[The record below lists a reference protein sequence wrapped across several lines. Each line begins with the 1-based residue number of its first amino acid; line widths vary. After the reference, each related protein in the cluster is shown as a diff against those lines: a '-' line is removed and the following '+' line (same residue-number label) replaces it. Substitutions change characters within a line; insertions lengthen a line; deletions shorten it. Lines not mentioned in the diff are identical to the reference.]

1 MGLAMGVAENIDAL
15 LVKYDIT
22 QDNLARIAQ
31 VTPGAVTGWRK
42 GSTPRKDAVKN
53 ICDYF
58 NLNEDDIVS
67 ENYGLAAKEH
77 GTMPALPKNARPAVG
92 MAMGLAPRLGKVH
105 AGVFAEPEVFDE
117 STMVQIPQFLLD
129 EDPESFVVSSEGD
142 CMDKVF
148 SVGSDLVVSR
158 KKQARDNSI
167 VMASVDGCDYI
178 VRRLRMTANT
188 MILSPESH
196 NPDHEDIVIRRDSEH
211 SLEIPGVITWYQAPR
226 EMG

>member
-1 MGLAMGVAENIDAL
+1 MGIPENIDAL
-15 LVKYDIT
+15 LVKYDIN
-22 QDNLARIAQ
+22 QDHLARIAD

-42 GSTPRKDAVKN
+42 GSTPRKDAVRN

-58 NLNEDDIVS
+58 NLSEDDILS
-67 ENYGLAAKEH
+67 ENYGLAAKEY
-77 GTMPALPKNARPAVG
+77 GDFPGISNARPAVG

-105 AGVFAEPEVFDE
+105 AGVLAQPNVCDE
-117 STMVQIPQFLLD
+117 ATMVSIPQFLVD
-129 EDPESFVVSSEGD
+129 EDPDCFVVSSEGD
-142 CMDKVF
+142 CMDKVL

-158 KKQARDNSI
+158 KKQPRDNSI

-196 NPDHEDIVIRRDSEH
+196 NPDHEDIIIRRDSEH

-226 EMG
+226 EME

>member
-1 MGLAMGVAENIDAL
+1 MPSCAVL
-15 LVKYDIT
+15 LR
-22 QDNLARIAQ
+22 AFPR
-31 VTPGAVTGWRK
+31 TPAPQSAWPWVWR
-42 GSTPRKDAVKN
+42 
-53 ICDYF
+53 
-58 NLNEDDIVS
+58 
-67 ENYGLAAKEH
+67 
-77 GTMPALPKNARPAVG
+77 
-92 MAMGLAPRLGKVH
+92 PRLGKVH

-148 SVGSDLVVSR
+148 SVGSEWSVSR
-158 KKQARDNSI
+158 KKQPRDNSI

-196 NPDHEDIVIRRDSEH
+196 NPDHEDIIIRRDSEH

-226 EMG
+226 ELD

>member
-1 MGLAMGVAENIDAL
+1 MGAGKNIKAL
-15 LVKYDIT
+15 RDKFGLT
-22 QDNLARIAQ
+22 QDQLAEALD
-31 VTPGAVTGWRK
+31 VTRESVVRWEADKMAIRDRHVAKMVELYGVDP
-42 GSTPRKDAVKN
+42 
-53 ICDYF
+53 
-58 NLNEDDIVS
+58 DDIRS
-67 ENYGLAAKEH
+67 EASGLYAQLRGLIAS
-77 GTMPALPKNARPAVG
+77 LPKNARPAVG

-158 KKQARDNSI
+158 KKQPRDNSI

-196 NPDHEDIVIRRDSEH
+196 NPDHEDIIIRRDSEH
-211 SLEIPGVITWYQAPR
+211 SLEIPGVVTWYQAPR
-226 EMG
+226 ELE

>member
-1 MGLAMGVAENIDAL
+1 MKEAIWVSENIDAL
-15 LVKYDIT
+15 LVKYDIN
-22 QDNLARIAQ
+22 QDHLARIAD

-42 GSTPRKDAVKN
+42 GSTPRKDAVRN

-58 NLNEDDIVS
+58 NLSEDDILS
-67 ENYGLAAKEH
+67 ENYGLAAKEY
-77 GTMPALPKNARPAVG
+77 GDFPGISNARPAVG

-105 AGVFAEPEVFDE
+105 AGVLAQPDVCDE
-117 STMVQIPQFLLD
+117 ATMVSIPQFLVD
-129 EDPESFVVSSEGD
+129 EDPDCFVVSSEGD
-142 CMDKVF
+142 CMDKVL

-158 KKQARDNSI
+158 KKQPRDNSI

-196 NPDHEDIVIRRDSEH
+196 NPDHEDIIIRRDSEH

-226 EMG
+226 EME

>member
-1 MGLAMGVAENIDAL
+1 MGIPENIDAL
-15 LVKYDIT
+15 LVKYDIN
-22 QDNLARIAQ
+22 QDHLARIAD

-42 GSTPRKDAVKN
+42 GSTPRKDAVRN

-58 NLNEDDIVS
+58 NLSEDDILS

-77 GTMPALPKNARPAVG
+77 GDFPGISNARPAVG

-105 AGVFAEPEVFDE
+105 AGVLAQTDVCDE
-117 STMVQIPQFLLD
+117 ATMVSIPQFLVD
-129 EDPESFVVSSEGD
+129 EDPDCFVVSSEGD
-142 CMDKVF
+142 CMDKVL

-158 KKQARDNSI
+158 KKQPRDNSI

-196 NPDHEDIVIRRDSEH
+196 NPDHEDIIIRRDSEH

-226 EMG
+226 EME

>member
-1 MGLAMGVAENIDAL
+1 MGIPENIDAL
-15 LVKYDIT
+15 LVKYDIN
-22 QDNLARIAQ
+22 QDHLARIAD

-42 GSTPRKDAVKN
+42 GSTPRKNAVRN

-58 NLNEDDIVS
+58 NLSEDDILS
-67 ENYGLAAKEH
+67 ENYGLAAKEY
-77 GTMPALPKNARPAVG
+77 GDFPGISNARPAVG

-105 AGVFAEPEVFDE
+105 AGVLAQPDVCDE
-117 STMVQIPQFLLD
+117 ATMVSIPQFLVD
-129 EDPESFVVSSEGD
+129 EDPDCFVVSSEGD
-142 CMDKVF
+142 CMDKVL

-158 KKQARDNSI
+158 KKQPRDNSI

-196 NPDHEDIVIRRDSEH
+196 NPDHEDIIIRRDSEH

-226 EMG
+226 EME

>member
-1 MGLAMGVAENIDAL
+1 MGIPENIDAL
-15 LVKYDIT
+15 LVKYDIN
-22 QDNLARIAQ
+22 QDHLARIAD

-42 GSTPRKDAVKN
+42 GSTPRKDAVRN

-58 NLNEDDIVS
+58 NLSEDDILS
-67 ENYGLAAKEH
+67 ENYGLAAKEY
-77 GTMPALPKNARPAVG
+77 GDFPGISNARPAVG

-105 AGVFAEPEVFDE
+105 AGVLAQPDVCDE
-117 STMVQIPQFLLD
+117 ATMVSIPQFLVD
-129 EDPESFVVSSEGD
+129 EDPDCFVVSSEGD
-142 CMDKVF
+142 CMDKVL

-158 KKQARDNSI
+158 KKQPRDNSI

-196 NPDHEDIVIRRDSEH
+196 NPDHEDIIIRRDSEH
-211 SLEIPGVITWYQAPR
+211 GLEIPGVITWYQAPR
-226 EMG
+226 EME

>member
-1 MGLAMGVAENIDAL
+1 MGVAENIKRLRTERDL
-15 LVKYDIT
+15 T
-22 QDNLARIAQ
+22 QEEFGKIADVSAMAVSQWENGRAVPRMGAVQRIA
-31 VTPGAVTGWRK
+31 
-42 GSTPRKDAVKN
+42 
-53 ICDYF
+53 DYF
-58 NLNEDDIVS
+58 GIKASNIIDDDS
-67 ENYGLAAKEH
+67 
-77 GTMPALPKNARPAVG
+77 PRLPNARPAVG

-105 AGVFAEPEVFDE
+105 AGVLAEPDVYDE
-117 STMVQIPQFLLD
+117 ATMVSIPQFLVD
-129 EDPESFVVSSEGD
+129 EDPDCFVVSSEGD

-158 KKQARDNSI
+158 KKQPRDNSI

-196 NPDHEDIVIRRDSEH
+196 NPAHEDIIITRDSEH
-211 SLEIPGVITWYQAPR
+211 TLEIPGVITWYQAPR

>member
-1 MGLAMGVAENIDAL
+1 MGIPENIDAL
-15 LVKYDIT
+15 LVKYDIN
-22 QDNLARIAQ
+22 QDHLARIAD

-42 GSTPRKDAVKN
+42 GSTPRKDAVRN

-58 NLNEDDIVS
+58 NLSEDDILS
-67 ENYGLAAKEH
+67 ENYGLAAKEY
-77 GTMPALPKNARPAVG
+77 GDFPGISNARPAVG

-105 AGVFAEPEVFDE
+105 AGVLAQPDVCDE
-117 STMVQIPQFLLD
+117 ATMVSIPQFLVD
-129 EDPESFVVSSEGD
+129 EDPDCFVVSSEGD
-142 CMDKVF
+142 CMDKVL

-158 KKQARDNSI
+158 KKQPRDNSI

-196 NPDHEDIVIRRDSEH
+196 NPDHEDIIIRRDSEH
-211 SLEIPGVITWYQAPR
+211 SLEIPGVITWYQAQR
-226 EMG
+226 EME

>member
-1 MGLAMGVAENIDAL
+1 MGIPENIDAL
-15 LVKYDIT
+15 LVKYDIN
-22 QDNLARIAQ
+22 QDHLARIAD

-42 GSTPRKDAVKN
+42 GSTPRKDAVRN

-58 NLNEDDIVS
+58 NLSEDDILS
-67 ENYGLAAKEH
+67 ENYGLAAKEY
-77 GTMPALPKNARPAVG
+77 GDFPGISNARPAVG

-105 AGVFAEPEVFDE
+105 AGVLAQPDVCDE
-117 STMVQIPQFLLD
+117 ATMVSIPQFLVD
-129 EDPESFVVSSEGD
+129 EDPDCFVVSSEGD
-142 CMDKVF
+142 CMDKVL
-148 SVGSDLVVSR
+148 SGGSDLVVSR
-158 KKQARDNSI
+158 KKQPRDNSI

-196 NPDHEDIVIRRDSEH
+196 NPDHEDIIIRRDSEH

-226 EMG
+226 EME

>member
-1 MGLAMGVAENIDAL
+1 MGIPENIDAL
-15 LVKYDIT
+15 LVKYDIN
-22 QDNLARIAQ
+22 QDHLARIAD

-42 GSTPRKDAVKN
+42 GSTPRKDAVRN

-58 NLNEDDIVS
+58 NLSEDDILS
-67 ENYGLAAKEH
+67 ENYGLAAKEY
-77 GTMPALPKNARPAVG
+77 GDFPGISNARPAVG

-105 AGVFAEPEVFDE
+105 AGVLAQPDVCDE
-117 STMVQIPQFLLD
+117 ATMVSIPQFLVD
-129 EDPESFVVSSEGD
+129 EDPDCFVVSSEGD
-142 CMDKVF
+142 CMDKVL

-158 KKQARDNSI
+158 KKQPRDNSI

-196 NPDHEDIVIRRDSEH
+196 NPDHGDIIIRRDSEH

-226 EMG
+226 EME

>member
-1 MGLAMGVAENIDAL
+1 MGAGKNIKAL
-15 LVKYDIT
+15 RDKFGLT
-22 QDNLARIAQ
+22 QDQLAEALD
-31 VTPGAVTGWRK
+31 VTRESVVRWEADKMAIRDRHVANMVELYGVDP
-42 GSTPRKDAVKN
+42 
-53 ICDYF
+53 
-58 NLNEDDIVS
+58 DDIRS
-67 ENYGLAAKEH
+67 EASGLYAQLRGLIAS
-77 GTMPALPKNARPAVG
+77 LPKNARPAVG

-158 KKQARDNSI
+158 KKQPRDNSI

-196 NPDHEDIVIRRDSEH
+196 NPDHEDIIIRRDSEH

-226 EMG
+226 EME

>member
-1 MGLAMGVAENIDAL
+1 MGIPENIDAL
-15 LVKYDIT
+15 LVKNDIN
-22 QDNLARIAQ
+22 QDHLARIAD

-42 GSTPRKDAVKN
+42 GSTPRKDAVRN

-58 NLNEDDIVS
+58 NLSEDDILS
-67 ENYGLAAKEH
+67 ENYGLAAKEY
-77 GTMPALPKNARPAVG
+77 GDFPGISNARPAVG

-105 AGVFAEPEVFDE
+105 AGVLAQPDVCDE
-117 STMVQIPQFLLD
+117 ATMVSIPQFLVD
-129 EDPESFVVSSEGD
+129 EDPDCFVVSSEGD
-142 CMDKVF
+142 CMDKVL

-158 KKQARDNSI
+158 KKQPRDNSI

-196 NPDHEDIVIRRDSEH
+196 NPDHEDIIIRRDSEH

-226 EMG
+226 EME

>member
-1 MGLAMGVAENIDAL
+1 MGIPENIDAL
-15 LVKYDIT
+15 LVKYDIN
-22 QDNLARIAQ
+22 QDHLARIAD

-42 GSTPRKDAVKN
+42 GSTPRKDAVRN

-58 NLNEDDIVS
+58 NLSEDDILS
-67 ENYGLAAKEH
+67 ENYGLAAKEY
-77 GTMPALPKNARPAVG
+77 GDFPGISNARPAVG

-105 AGVFAEPEVFDE
+105 AGVLAQPDVCDE
-117 STMVQIPQFLLD
+117 ATMVSIPQFLVD
-129 EDPESFVVSSEGD
+129 EDPDCFVVSSEGD
-142 CMDKVF
+142 CMDKVL
-148 SVGSDLVVSR
+148 SVDSDLVVSR
-158 KKQARDNSI
+158 KKQPRDNSI

-196 NPDHEDIVIRRDSEH
+196 NPDHEDIIIRRDSEH

-226 EMG
+226 EME

>member
-1 MGLAMGVAENIDAL
+1 MGIPENIDAL
-15 LVKYDIT
+15 LVKYDIN
-22 QDNLARIAQ
+22 QDHLARIAD

-42 GSTPRKDAVKN
+42 GSTPRKDAVRN

-58 NLNEDDIVS
+58 NLSEDDILS
-67 ENYGLAAKEH
+67 ENYGLAAKEY
-77 GTMPALPKNARPAVG
+77 GDFPGISNARPAVG

-105 AGVFAEPEVFDE
+105 AGVLAQPDVCDE
-117 STMVQIPQFLLD
+117 ATMVSIPQFLVD
-129 EDPESFVVSSEGD
+129 EDPDCFVVSSEGD
-142 CMDKVF
+142 CMDKVL

-158 KKQARDNSI
+158 KKQPRDNSI

-196 NPDHEDIVIRRDSEH
+196 NPDHEDIIIRRDSEH

>member
-1 MGLAMGVAENIDAL
+1 MGIPENIDAL
-15 LVKYDIT
+15 LVKYDIN
-22 QDNLARIAQ
+22 QDHLARIAD

-42 GSTPRKDAVKN
+42 GSTPRKDAVHN

-58 NLNEDDIVS
+58 NLSEDDILS
-67 ENYGLAAKEH
+67 ENYGLAAKEY
-77 GTMPALPKNARPAVG
+77 GDFPGISNARPAVG

-105 AGVFAEPEVFDE
+105 AGVLAQPDVCDE
-117 STMVQIPQFLLD
+117 ATMVSIPQFLVD
-129 EDPESFVVSSEGD
+129 EDPDCFVVSSEGD
-142 CMDKVF
+142 CMDKVL

-158 KKQARDNSI
+158 KKQPRDNSI

-196 NPDHEDIVIRRDSEH
+196 NPDHEDIIIRRDSEH

-226 EMG
+226 EME

>member
-1 MGLAMGVAENIDAL
+1 MGIPENIDAL
-15 LVKYDIT
+15 LVKYDIN
-22 QDNLARIAQ
+22 QDHLARIAD

-42 GSTPRKDAVKN
+42 GSTPRKDAVRN

-58 NLNEDDIVS
+58 NLSEDDILS
-67 ENYGLAAKEH
+67 ENYGLAAKEY
-77 GTMPALPKNARPAVG
+77 GDFPGISNARPAVG

-105 AGVFAEPEVFDE
+105 AGVLAQPDVCDE
-117 STMVQIPQFLLD
+117 ATMVSIPQFLVD
-129 EDPESFVVSSEGD
+129 EDPDCFVMSSEGD
-142 CMDKVF
+142 CMDKVL

-158 KKQARDNSI
+158 KKQPRDNSI

-196 NPDHEDIVIRRDSEH
+196 NPDHEDIIIRRDSEH

-226 EMG
+226 EME

>member
-1 MGLAMGVAENIDAL
+1 MGIPENIDAL
-15 LVKYDIT
+15 LVKYDIN
-22 QDNLARIAQ
+22 QDHLARIAD

-42 GSTPRKDAVKN
+42 GSTPRKDAVRN

-58 NLNEDDIVS
+58 NLSEDDILS
-67 ENYGLAAKEH
+67 ENYVLAAKEY
-77 GTMPALPKNARPAVG
+77 GDFPGISNARPAVG

-105 AGVFAEPEVFDE
+105 AGVLAQPDVCDE
-117 STMVQIPQFLLD
+117 ATMVSIPQFLVD
-129 EDPESFVVSSEGD
+129 EDPDCFVVSSEGD
-142 CMDKVF
+142 CMDKVL

-158 KKQARDNSI
+158 KKQPRDNSI

-196 NPDHEDIVIRRDSEH
+196 NPDHEDIIIRRDSEH

-226 EMG
+226 EME

>member
-1 MGLAMGVAENIDAL
+1 MGIPENIDAL
-15 LVKYDIT
+15 LVKYDIN
-22 QDNLARIAQ
+22 QDHLARIAD

-42 GSTPRKDAVKN
+42 GSTPRKDAVRN

-58 NLNEDDIVS
+58 NLSEDDILS
-67 ENYGLAAKEH
+67 ENYGLAAKEY
-77 GTMPALPKNARPAVG
+77 GDFPGISNARPAVG

-105 AGVFAEPEVFDE
+105 AGVLAQPDVCDE
-117 STMVQIPQFLLD
+117 ATMVSIPQFLVD
-129 EDPESFVVSSEGD
+129 EDPDCFVVSSEGD
-142 CMDKVF
+142 CMDKVL

-158 KKQARDNSI
+158 KKQPRDNSI

-196 NPDHEDIVIRRDSEH
+196 NPDHADIIIRRDSEH

-226 EMG
+226 EME

>member
-1 MGLAMGVAENIDAL
+1 MGIPENIDAL
-15 LVKYDIT
+15 LVKYDIN
-22 QDNLARIAQ
+22 QDHLARIAD

-42 GSTPRKDAVKN
+42 GSTPRKDAVRN

-58 NLNEDDIVS
+58 NLSEDDILS
-67 ENYGLAAKEH
+67 ENYGLAAKEY
-77 GTMPALPKNARPAVG
+77 GDFPGISNARPAVG

-105 AGVFAEPEVFDE
+105 AGVLAQPDVCDE
-117 STMVQIPQFLLD
+117 ATMVSIPQFLVD
-129 EDPESFVVSSEGD
+129 EDPDCFVVSSEGD
-142 CMDKVF
+142 CMDKVL

-158 KKQARDNSI
+158 KKQPRDNSI

-196 NPDHEDIVIRRDSEH
+196 NPDHEEIIIRRDSEH

-226 EMG
+226 EME

>member
-1 MGLAMGVAENIDAL
+1 MGIPENIDAL
-15 LVKYDIT
+15 LVKYDIN
-22 QDNLARIAQ
+22 QDHLARIAD

-42 GSTPRKDAVKN
+42 GSNPRKDAGRN

-58 NLNEDDIVS
+58 NLSEDDILS
-67 ENYGLAAKEH
+67 ENYGLAAKEY
-77 GTMPALPKNARPAVG
+77 GDFPGISNARPAVG

-105 AGVFAEPEVFDE
+105 AGVLAQPDVCDE
-117 STMVQIPQFLLD
+117 ATMVSIPQFLVV
-129 EDPESFVVSSEGD
+129 EDPDCFVVSSEGD
-142 CMDKVF
+142 CMDKVL

-158 KKQARDNSI
+158 KKQPRDNSI

-196 NPDHEDIVIRRDSEH
+196 NPDHEDIIIRRDSEH

-226 EMG
+226 EME

>member
-1 MGLAMGVAENIDAL
+1 MGAGKNIKAL
-15 LVKYDIT
+15 RDKFGLT
-22 QDNLARIAQ
+22 QDQLAEALD
-31 VTPGAVTGWRK
+31 VTRESVVRWEADKMAIRDRHVAKMVELYGVDP
-42 GSTPRKDAVKN
+42 
-53 ICDYF
+53 
-58 NLNEDDIVS
+58 DDIRS
-67 ENYGLAAKEH
+67 EASGLYAQLRGHIAS
-77 GTMPALPKNARPAVG
+77 LPKNARPAVG

-158 KKQARDNSI
+158 KKQPRDNSI

-196 NPDHEDIVIRRDSEH
+196 NPDHEDIIIRRDSEH

-226 EMG
+226 ELD

>member
-1 MGLAMGVAENIDAL
+1 MGIPENIDAL
-15 LVKYDIT
+15 LVKYDIN
-22 QDNLARIAQ
+22 QDHLARIAD

-42 GSTPRKDAVKN
+42 GSTPRKDAVRN

-58 NLNEDDIVS
+58 NLSEDDILS
-67 ENYGLAAKEH
+67 ENYGLAAKEY
-77 GTMPALPKNARPAVG
+77 GDFPGISNARPTVG

-105 AGVFAEPEVFDE
+105 AGVLAQPDVCDE
-117 STMVQIPQFLLD
+117 ATMVSIPQFLVD
-129 EDPESFVVSSEGD
+129 EDPDCFVVSSEGD
-142 CMDKVF
+142 CMDKVL

-158 KKQARDNSI
+158 KKQPRDNSI

-196 NPDHEDIVIRRDSEH
+196 NPDHEDIIIRRDSEH

-226 EMG
+226 EME

>member
-1 MGLAMGVAENIDAL
+1 MGIPENIDAL
-15 LVKYDIT
+15 LVKYDIN
-22 QDNLARIAQ
+22 QDHLARIAD

-42 GSTPRKDAVKN
+42 GSTPRKDAVRN

-58 NLNEDDIVS
+58 NLSEDDILS
-67 ENYGLAAKEH
+67 ENYGLASKEY
-77 GTMPALPKNARPAVG
+77 GDFPGISNARPAVG

-105 AGVFAEPEVFDE
+105 AGVLAQPDVCDE
-117 STMVQIPQFLLD
+117 ATMVSIPQFLVD
-129 EDPESFVVSSEGD
+129 EDPDCFVVSSEGD
-142 CMDKVF
+142 CMDKVL

-158 KKQARDNSI
+158 KKQPRDNSI

-196 NPDHEDIVIRRDSEH
+196 NPDHEDIIIRRDSEH

-226 EMG
+226 EME

>member
-1 MGLAMGVAENIDAL
+1 MGIPENIDAL
-15 LVKYDIT
+15 LVKYDIN
-22 QDNLARIAQ
+22 QDHLARIAD

-42 GSTPRKDAVKN
+42 GSTPRKDAVRN

-58 NLNEDDIVS
+58 NLSEDDILS
-67 ENYGLAAKEH
+67 ENYGLAAKEY
-77 GTMPALPKNARPAVG
+77 GDFPGISNARPAVG

-105 AGVFAEPEVFDE
+105 AGVLAQPDVCDE
-117 STMVQIPQFLLD
+117 ATMVSIPQFLVD
-129 EDPESFVVSSEGD
+129 EDPDCFVVSSEGD
-142 CMDKVF
+142 CMDKVL

-158 KKQARDNSI
+158 KKQPRDNSI

-196 NPDHEDIVIRRDSEH
+196 NPDHEDIIIRRDSEH

-226 EMG
+226 ELE

>member
-1 MGLAMGVAENIDAL
+1 MGIPENIDAL
-15 LVKYDIT
+15 LVKYDIN
-22 QDNLARIAQ
+22 QDHLARIAD

-42 GSTPRKDAVKN
+42 GSTPRKDAVRN

-58 NLNEDDIVS
+58 NLSEDDILS
-67 ENYGLAAKEH
+67 ENYGLAAKEY
-77 GTMPALPKNARPAVG
+77 GDFPGISNARPAVG

-105 AGVFAEPEVFDE
+105 AGVLAQPDVCDE
-117 STMVQIPQFLLD
+117 ATMVSIPQFLVD
-129 EDPESFVVSSEGD
+129 EDPDCFVVSSEGD
-142 CMDKVF
+142 CMDKVL

-158 KKQARDNSI
+158 KKQPRDNSI

-196 NPDHEDIVIRRDSEH
+196 NPDHQDIIIRRDSEH

-226 EMG
+226 EME

>member
-1 MGLAMGVAENIDAL
+1 MGIPENIDAL
-15 LVKYDIT
+15 LVKYDIN
-22 QDNLARIAQ
+22 QDHLARIAD

-42 GSTPRKDAVKN
+42 GSTPRKDAVRN

-58 NLNEDDIVS
+58 NLSEDDILS
-67 ENYGLAAKEH
+67 ENYGLAAKEY
-77 GTMPALPKNARPAVG
+77 GDFPGISNARPAVG

-105 AGVFAEPEVFDE
+105 AGVLAQPDVCDE
-117 STMVQIPQFLLD
+117 ATMVSIPQFLVD
-129 EDPESFVVSSEGD
+129 EDPDCFVVSSEGD
-142 CMDKVF
+142 CMDKVL

-158 KKQARDNSI
+158 KKQPRDNSI

-196 NPDHEDIVIRRDSEH
+196 NPDHEDIIRRDSEH

-226 EMG
+226 EME

>member
-1 MGLAMGVAENIDAL
+1 MGIPENIDAL
-15 LVKYDIT
+15 LVKYDIN
-22 QDNLARIAQ
+22 QDHLARIAD

-42 GSTPRKDAVKN
+42 GSTPRKDAVRN

-58 NLNEDDIVS
+58 NLSEDDILS
-67 ENYGLAAKEH
+67 ENYGLAAKEY
-77 GTMPALPKNARPAVG
+77 GDFPGISNARPAVG

-105 AGVFAEPEVFDE
+105 AGVLAQPDVCDE
-117 STMVQIPQFLLD
+117 ATMVSIPQFLVD
-129 EDPESFVVSSEGD
+129 EDPDCFVVSSEGD
-142 CMDKVF
+142 CMDKVL

-158 KKQARDNSI
+158 KKQPRDNSI

-196 NPDHEDIVIRRDSEH
+196 NPDHEDIIIRRDSEH
-211 SLEIPGVITWYQAPR
+211 SLEIPGVISWYQAPR
-226 EMG
+226 EME

>member
-1 MGLAMGVAENIDAL
+1 MGIPENIDAL
-15 LVKYDIT
+15 LVKYDIN
-22 QDNLARIAQ
+22 QDHLARIAD

-42 GSTPRKDAVKN
+42 GSTPRKDAVRN

-58 NLNEDDIVS
+58 NLSEDDILS
-67 ENYGLAAKEH
+67 ENYGLAAKEY
-77 GTMPALPKNARPAVG
+77 GDFPGISNAVG

-105 AGVFAEPEVFDE
+105 AGVLAQPDVCDE
-117 STMVQIPQFLLD
+117 ATMVSIPQFLVD
-129 EDPESFVVSSEGD
+129 EDPDCFVVSSEGD
-142 CMDKVF
+142 CMDKVL

-158 KKQARDNSI
+158 KKQPRDNSI

-196 NPDHEDIVIRRDSEH
+196 NPDHEDIIIRRDSEH

-226 EMG
+226 EME

>member
-1 MGLAMGVAENIDAL
+1 MGIPENIDAL
-15 LVKYDIT
+15 LVKYDIN
-22 QDNLARIAQ
+22 QDHLARIAD
-31 VTPGAVTGWRK
+31 VTPGAVGWRK
-42 GSTPRKDAVKN
+42 GSTPRKDAVRN

-58 NLNEDDIVS
+58 NLSEDDILS
-67 ENYGLAAKEH
+67 ENYGLAAKEY
-77 GTMPALPKNARPAVG
+77 GDFPGISNARPAVG

-105 AGVFAEPEVFDE
+105 AGVLAQPDVCDE
-117 STMVQIPQFLLD
+117 ATMVSIPQFLVD
-129 EDPESFVVSSEGD
+129 EDPDCFVVSSEGD
-142 CMDKVF
+142 CMDKVL

-158 KKQARDNSI
+158 KKQPRDNSI

-196 NPDHEDIVIRRDSEH
+196 NPDHEDIIIRRDSEH

-226 EMG
+226 EME

>member
-1 MGLAMGVAENIDAL
+1 MGIPKNIDAL
-15 LVKYDIT
+15 LVKYDIN
-22 QDNLARIAQ
+22 QDHLARIAD

-42 GSTPRKDAVKN
+42 GSTPRKDAVRN

-58 NLNEDDIVS
+58 NLSEDDILS
-67 ENYGLAAKEH
+67 ENYGLAAKEY
-77 GTMPALPKNARPAVG
+77 GDFPGISNARPAVG

-105 AGVFAEPEVFDE
+105 AGVLAQPDVCDE
-117 STMVQIPQFLLD
+117 ATMVSIPQFLVD
-129 EDPESFVVSSEGD
+129 EDPDCFVVSSEGD
-142 CMDKVF
+142 CMDKVL

-158 KKQARDNSI
+158 KKQPRDNSI
-167 VMASVDGCDYI
+167 GMASVDGCDYI

-196 NPDHEDIVIRRDSEH
+196 NPDHEDIIIRRDSEH

-226 EMG
+226 EME

>member
-1 MGLAMGVAENIDAL
+1 MGIPENIDAL
-15 LVKYDIT
+15 LVKYDIN
-22 QDNLARIAQ
+22 QDHLARIAD

-42 GSTPRKDAVKN
+42 GSTPRKDAVRN

-58 NLNEDDIVS
+58 NLSEDDILS
-67 ENYGLAAKEH
+67 ENYGLAAKEY
-77 GTMPALPKNARPAVG
+77 GDFPGISNARPAVG

-105 AGVFAEPEVFDE
+105 AGVLAQPDVCDE
-117 STMVQIPQFLLD
+117 ATMVSITQFLVD
-129 EDPESFVVSSEGD
+129 EDPDCFVVSSEGD
-142 CMDKVF
+142 CMDKVL

-158 KKQARDNSI
+158 KKQPRDNSI

-196 NPDHEDIVIRRDSEH
+196 NPDHEDIIIRRDSEH

-226 EMG
+226 EME

>member
-1 MGLAMGVAENIDAL
+1 MGIPENIDAL
-15 LVKYDIT
+15 LVKYDIN
-22 QDNLARIAQ
+22 QDHLARIAD

-42 GSTPRKDAVKN
+42 GSTPRKDAVRN

-58 NLNEDDIVS
+58 NLSEDDILS
-67 ENYGLAAKEH
+67 ENYGLAAKEY
-77 GTMPALPKNARPAVG
+77 GDFPGISNARPAVG

-105 AGVFAEPEVFDE
+105 AGVLAQPDVCDE
-117 STMVQIPQFLLD
+117 ATMVSIPQFLVD
-129 EDPESFVVSSEGD
+129 EDPDCFVVSSEGD
-142 CMDKVF
+142 CMDKVL

-158 KKQARDNSI
+158 KKQPRDNSI
-167 VMASVDGCDYI
+167 VMASVDGYI

-196 NPDHEDIVIRRDSEH
+196 NPDHEDIIIRRDSEH

-226 EMG
+226 EME

>member
-1 MGLAMGVAENIDAL
+1 MGAGKNIKAL
-15 LVKYDIT
+15 RDKFGLT
-22 QDNLARIAQ
+22 QDQLAEALD
-31 VTPGAVTGWRK
+31 VTRESVVRWEADKMAIRDRHVAKMVELYGVDP
-42 GSTPRKDAVKN
+42 
-53 ICDYF
+53 
-58 NLNEDDIVS
+58 DDIRS
-67 ENYGLAAKEH
+67 EASGLYAQLRGLIAS
-77 GTMPALPKNARPAVG
+77 LPKNARPAVG

-158 KKQARDNSI
+158 KKQPRDNSI

-196 NPDHEDIVIRRDSEH
+196 NPDHEDIIIRRDSEH

-226 EMG
+226 DLD